1 MNPIRQ
7 SADPAA
13 DPNAWGRF
21 DTRDG
26 RTLYV
31 AQPQRCAFQELLA
44 PLRRRLGTVDSL
56 AKDAQFLGLDADD
69 LAQLVE
75 GEWAERGHMRP
86 GHLPAGW
93 RFERLLYE
101 FQNPPDGWWIDV
113 EHADTIAAISDALDG
128 PLAALGVATVDRSLL
143 LGPDR
148 QVTVAI
154 ASWAR
159 QLRLD
164 DGSRPLGIT
173 WQSKH
178 GAGRCWAYWMRLV
191 DAGSDAAAE
200 PLTLVGQG
208 RSIARGDTALSA
220 AAKAFGITVW

>member
-7 SADPAA
+7 PADPSE

-31 AQPQRCAFQELLA
+31 AQPQRCAFQEILA

-56 AKDAQFLGLDADD
+56 AKDAQFLGLDADEM
-69 LAQLVE
+69 AQIVE

-101 FQNPPDGWWIDV
+101 FQNSAEGWWVDV
-113 EHADTIAAISDALDG
+113 EHADTIAAMSEGLAAQ
-128 PLAALGVATVDRSLL
+128 LAALGVASVDRSLL
-143 LGPDR
+143 LGSDR

-164 DGSRPLGIT
+164 DGSGPLGIT

-178 GAGRCWAYWMRLV
+178 GAGRCWAYWMRQV
-191 DAGSDAAAE
+191 DVGRDVTAE
-200 PLTLVGQG
+200 TLTLEGQG
-208 RSIARGDTALSA
+208 RSITRGDAALQA